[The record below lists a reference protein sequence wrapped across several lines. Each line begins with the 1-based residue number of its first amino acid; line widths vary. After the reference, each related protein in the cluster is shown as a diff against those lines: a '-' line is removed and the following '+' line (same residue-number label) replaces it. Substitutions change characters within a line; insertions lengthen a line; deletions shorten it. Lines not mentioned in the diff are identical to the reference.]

1 MTTILYLVGM
11 TVAAECA
18 ALRIVGR
25 GNSDWWA
32 LIFWTAVFAAFVGAE
47 ALIWGGRQPVAE
59 TETEIKP
66 KRLNPP
72 VPE

>member
-47 ALIWGGRQPVAE
+47 ALIWGGRTPAILS
-59 TETEIKP
+59 TDF
-66 KRLNPP
+66 KRR
-72 VPE
+72 EDADEE